1 MSTGGWTAHFRVTL
15 AGSDAADH
23 LLAVLAPESAR
34 EVPKATASLGRPS
47 PQVVTIDV
55 RASDPGAL
63 RAAANTYLGWV
74 ELAAGAATVA
84 RRARTAGPPA
94 KPLSP

>member
-1 MSTGGWTAHFRVTL
+1 MTEPRWNARFSIA
-15 AGSDAADH
+15 AGSEESADR
-23 LLAVLAPESAR
+23 LLAALAPEAAR
-34 EVPKATASLGRPS
+34 EVPKATAVLGRPS
-47 PQVVTIDV
+47 PEVVTIDV

-74 ELAAGAATVA
+74 SLALAAESVA
-84 RRARTAGPPA
+84 LRAVDGSRGP